1 MVEQLSQRS
10 PSKIS
15 SETTFNP
22 AELSLLHEAIR
33 WYYNQRMAFSAA
45 ISKVDYMKRD
55 GTSPTREDLDKAFSI
70 EKKYEDLLRRFTPP
84 KKSKNTTK
92 QCQCGNTQLALIQTQ
107 NLKWCPDC
115 GTYID
120 WTKDEG
126 QDDYY

>member
-1 MVEQLSQRS
+1 MAEQLSQRS

-15 SETTFNP
+15 SK
-22 AELSLLHEAIR
+22 
-33 WYYNQRMAFSAA
+33 A
-45 ISKVDYMKRD
+45 ISN
-55 GTSPTREDLDKAFSI
+55 TS
-70 EKKYEDLLRRFTPP
+70 EDLLRRFTPL

-115 GTYID
+115 GIYID
-120 WTKDEG
+120 WIKDEG